1 MDCVG
6 PVFNCLDQ
14 HFAEV
19 FKQEEL
25 RIALVNQDRILRA
38 KHVGTVTFLS
48 RVTQKKSSEVSDT
61 LRSHVGAPPSFTE
74 NKQNKAGH
82 LQSLS

>member
-6 PVFNCLDQ
+6 PVFSCLDQ

-25 RIALVNQDRILRA
+25 RTALVNQDRILRA
-38 KHVGTVTFLS
+38 KHVGTETFYRELPRIS
-48 RVTQKKSSEVSDT
+48 RQKCPT
-61 LRSHVGAPPSFTE
+61 L
-74 NKQNKAGH
+74 
-82 LQSLS
+82 